1 MRRSTMNRQGAVM
14 TKTVD
19 HYVTHAPITLSFIVP
34 AYNVAEYVGRCISSL
49 LSSQAPDVEIIV
61 VNDGSTDETGL
72 IADEYALANPGLLKV
87 IHQSNRGHGGAINTG
102 MAHAGGAYIKV
113 IDADDWVDPSSL
125 ITVLT
130 TLREQLRQSSAVDL
144 VVTNYVYEKQNK
156 HFKHVVR
163 YDNVMPT
170 GRTLSWDDIGTFR
183 TNQYLIMHSLI
194 FKASVLRQSHM
205 QLPDHM
211 FYVDFIFSYQ
221 PLPHTST
228 LLYVDTNFYR
238 YFTGRQGQSVETKT
252 MVSRVSQLMLVNRI
266 MTQLTPEPDSVPTGL
281 YRYMIHYLSINCV
294 ITSTFLILSKKQE
307 NYQMKQHLWQQLE
320 NRSSIIAEDVR
331 SATLCRLINIPGQT
345 GRLVVRFGYRIAEA
359 AIGFN

>member
-1 MRRSTMNRQGAVM
+1 MWRSTMNRQGAVM
-14 TKTVD
+14 TETVD

-194 FKASVLRQSHM
+194 FKASVLRPTTCSMWISFSHISRC
-205 QLPDHM
+205 PTPRHC
-211 FYVDFIFSYQ
+211 F
-221 PLPHTST
+221 TST
-228 LLYVDTNFYR
+228 RISTA
-238 YFTGRQGQSVETKT
+238 T
-252 MVSRVSQLMLVNRI
+252 SQADRANRWK
-266 MTQLTPEPDSVPTGL
+266 PKPWCRG
-281 YRYMIHYLSINCV
+281 
-294 ITSTFLILSKKQE
+294 
-307 NYQMKQHLWQQLE
+307 
-320 NRSSIIAEDVR
+320 
-331 SATLCRLINIPGQT
+331 SANSCW
-345 GRLVVRFGYRIAEA
+345 
-359 AIGFN
+359 